1 MINVKNIFKLIILA
15 IVTAVCGIFS
25 FKYLGIKD
33 GATFTLSVVL
43 TIIIIILS
51 IKDIKKAI
59 YLFIIAMPIL
69 VTARK
74 GLYLDFFIMKLNFES
89 IIIVFL
95 FVTNIKKI
103 ALKVNEKLQDKRNK
117 IYSYSLILFV
127 LGSYISCLFSKDYLN
142 SIKLTTT
149 SVLIPILLGVL
160 VVSIFNKKDIKNI
173 VYSLI
178 ISVNLSCLYGGIQI
192 LGIGLSLSAI
202 KGARGELTFGYHNV
216 NIFVNIALMVFP
228 LLLNEL
234 LYKKNDIKKN
244 IFLILSIL
252 LQGGAIFITFSRGAW
267 LALGIAGILVLFSRK
282 YKYVFIGIT
291 ILALVA
297 MPYVLPKVL
306 GRGDSSSHF
315 LTNTSNTA
323 RMLSIITSTDVMKD
337 NILGVGFGNFNSY
350 YRENVADAYL
360 TINYELRKYMAAPL
374 YTMEHAHNFF
384 LNIGVELGIV
394 SLLAILLI
402 FIDRINKS
410 IRNYSANRGI
420 FVALIIFIFIG
431 LTTGIELNH
440 KGVVTNTYILWILF
454 SMLSLNNKEEQINI
468 KEACI

>member
-1 MINVKNIFKLIILA
+1 MINGKNILKLIILA
-15 IVTAVCGIFS
+15 IVTTICGIFS
-25 FKYLGIKD
+25 FKSLGMKD

-43 TIIIIILS
+43 TIIIISLS

-95 FVTNIKKI
+95 VAANIKRI
-103 ALKVNEKLQDKRNK
+103 GLKFNERLQDKRSK
-117 IYSYSLILFV
+117 LYMYSLILFV
-127 LGSYISCLFSKDYLN
+127 LGSYISCFFSKNYLD

-149 SVLIPILLGVL
+149 SVLIPILLGIL
-160 VVSIFNKKDIKNI
+160 VTSIFNKKDIKNI

-178 ISVNLSCLYGGIQI
+178 LSVNLSCLYGGIQI

-234 LYKKNDIKKN
+234 LYKKNDTKTK
-244 IFLILSIL
+244 IFLILSLL
-252 LQGGAIFITFSRGAW
+252 LQGAAIFLTFSRGAW

-297 MPYVLPKVL
+297 MPYALPKVL
-306 GRGDSSSHF
+306 GRGDSSAHF

-323 RMLSIITSTDVMKD
+323 RMLSIVTSKEIMKD
-337 NILGVGFGNFNSY
+337 NIFGVGFGNFNSY
-350 YRENVADAYL
+350 YSENSADAYL
-360 TINYELRKYMAAPL
+360 TINYELRKYMVAPL

-394 SLLAILLI
+394 SLISIIVI
-402 FIDRINKS
+402 FINKIKKS
-410 IRNYSANRGI
+410 IKNYSTNRGI
-420 FVALIIFIFIG
+420 FVALMLFIFIG

-440 KGVVTNTYILWILF
+440 KGVITNTYILWILF
-454 SMLSLNNKEEQINI
+454 SMISINNEKELTIND
-468 KEACI
+468 